1 MTKDID
7 STAMSLA
14 NALSSA
20 VATTWDRF
28 GGPATVSKGF
38 ALDEALEIRLR
49 APARR
54 LNLLRARD
62 TAKLHQTMD
71 KHSSVPIIKTANQ

>member
-1 MTKDID
+1 MTNDMD
-7 STAMSLA
+7 NRAMSFA

-20 VATTWDRF
+20 VATTSGR
-28 GGPATVSKGF
+28 GPATVSRGF

-54 LNLLRARD
+54 LNLLRALE

-71 KHSSVPIIKTANQ
+71 KHKTVPIIKRPL